1 VIHLNNRR
9 VFLCRMPVD
18 MRKSYDTLAD
28 VVRIELG
35 MDPFLG
41 DVFIFLGRDR
51 TRLKTLI
58 WESDGFWL
66 CTKRLESAKFGVLH
80 GWGTTS
86 DASTTL
92 SLTNAQVTALL
103 RELVPRPIVRS
114 R

>member
-1 VIHLNNRR
+1 MIQLNNRR
-9 VFLCRMPVD
+9 IFLCRMPVD

-41 DVFIFLGRDR
+41 DVFVFLGRDR
-51 TRLKTLI
+51 MRLKALI

-66 CTKRLESAKFGVLH
+66 CAKRLESARFGVLL

-86 DASTTL
+86 DTSTTL
-92 SLTNAQVTALL
+92 ALTHAQVTELL
-103 RELVPRPIVRS
+103 RELVLRNTVNR